1 MQNGEAYSIMADISR
16 KETRVNAMTATTQKI
31 TEMTAE
37 ELQARQQTL
46 LAAYEDYK
54 ARGLTLDMSR
64 GKPGAAQLDLSL
76 PVLDAVTAR
85 EGYLAEGGLDG
96 RNYGI
101 VDGLPEA
108 KQLFADILGV
118 APANVIVGGNSS
130 LNMMFDFI
138 ASAYSSGVCGNLP
151 WSRQG
156 EVKFLCPVP
165 GYDRHFA
172 VTAFFGIRLIPVPM
186 TPTGPDMDA
195 VESLVQDPLVKGMW
209 CVPMYSNPQGI
220 TYADDTVRR
229 IAALRPAAPDFR
241 VMWDNAYCLHHLG
254 EEGDTL
260 LNIYPE
266 LVKHGNE
273 DMVVMFTSTSK
284 ISFPGAGVAAMAS
297 GPATIADVKRRM
309 TVQTIGHDKLNM
321 LRHVRYFKNL
331 DGIRAHMKRHVA
343 VLRPRFEAVL
353 TALDTYLGE
362 RGIATWHKP
371 RGGYFVSVDLMA
383 GCAKR
388 TVELLRQAGVA
399 MTPAGATF
407 PYGEDPRDSNI
418 RIAPSYPTVEEL
430 TVAMDMF
437 CVCAELA
444 CIERLLAD

>member
-1 MQNGEAYSIMADISR
+1 
-16 KETRVNAMTATTQKI
+16 MTATTQKI

-85 EGYLAEGGLDG
+85 EGYLAQGGLDG

-284 ISFPGAGVAAMAS
+284 ISFPGAGVAVMAS
-297 GPATIADVKRRM
+297 GPATVADVKRRM

-321 LRHVRYFKNL
+321 LRHVRYFKGL
-331 DGIRAHMKRHVA
+331 DGIRAHMKRHAA

-362 RGIATWHKP
+362 RGIAAWHKP

-430 TVAMDMF
+430 TVAMEMF

>member
-1 MQNGEAYSIMADISR
+1 
-16 KETRVNAMTATTQKI
+16 MTATTQKI

-85 EGYLAEGGLDG
+85 EGYLAQGGLDG

-297 GPATIADVKRRM
+297 GPATVADVKRRM

-321 LRHVRYFKNL
+321 LRHVRYFKGL
-331 DGIRAHMKRHVA
+331 DGIRAHMKRHAA

-362 RGIATWHKP
+362 RGIAAWHKP

-430 TVAMDMF
+430 TVAMEMF